1 METSKETMF
10 IFVCITFRY
19 LAMKSRSTTELAIM
33 GLLCAFLLVPYFSV
47 MNNISKKIDD
57 DEDDRILKGKHQK

>member
-1 METSKETMF
+1 
-10 IFVCITFRY
+10 
-19 LAMKSRSTTELAIM
+19 M

-57 DEDDRILKGKHQK
+57 DEDDRILKGKHQKRCS